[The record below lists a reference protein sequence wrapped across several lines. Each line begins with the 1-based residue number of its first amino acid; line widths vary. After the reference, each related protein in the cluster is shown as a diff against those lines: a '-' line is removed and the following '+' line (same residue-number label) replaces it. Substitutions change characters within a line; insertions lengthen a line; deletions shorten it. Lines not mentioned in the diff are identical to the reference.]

1 MFMTDTR
8 DAMKPH
14 TLAILLALG
23 LAASGCQ
30 RADLSQ
36 RQEKTEARVCSQ
48 LASVGTA
55 LEQVAALKPTSTVAE
70 AQAADKALGQSLE
83 ALEVSE
89 NELEKLRIEAFQK
102 QLRDFRG
109 EVSKV
114 TADKSMTLEQAA
126 ADLKGKVAP
135 VIAARKALSGAV
147 QCKDGA
153 PMAAPPA
160 STTTPKP

>member
-1 MFMTDTR
+1 MVHTR

-23 LAASGCQ
+23 LAAAGCQ
-30 RADLSQ
+30 RGDLSQ
-36 RQEKTEARVCSQ
+36 RREKTEAKICSQ
-48 LASVGTA
+48 LAAVGTA

-83 ALEVSE
+83 ALEISE
-89 NELEKLRIEAFQK
+89 NQLEKLRIEAFQK
-102 QLRDFRG
+102 QLRGFRA
-109 EVSKV
+109 EVAKV

-126 ADLKGKVAP
+126 ADLKGKAAP
-135 VIAARKALSGAV
+135 VIAARKSLSGAV
-147 QCKDGA
+147 QCKESA

-160 STTTPKP
+160 PTTAPKP